1 MKNQY
6 ECTLSF
12 IYAAENPVDAVN
24 QFMANIQANPNWWI
38 AVKDISTKEQYI
50 VDSETGD
57 IESI

>member
-12 IYAAENPVDAVN
+12 IYDAENPVDAVN
-24 QFMANIQANPNWWI
+24 QFMANIEANPNWWV